1 MRRPFSPLTLACHAL
16 QTRFNA
22 ATLITIKLY
31 CRTALR
37 PCISIITK
45 DQKTVIPN
53 QSPFSTST
61 RNLQKYISTSK
72 TDSSTGKLMVQ
83 RSAIIE
89 GISEAPAALG
99 VRTQWAKYGQPYK
112 DSLLLGMGLRT
123 LQGFDPPSVFLFF
136 YFVCFGFWVLG
147 FGFWVL
153 GFGFW
158 VLGFFCQH
166 PPPPTLLSMSFSFPT
181 NRLLLAP
188 LFAFGIEFCAH
199 FAHPLEMSCFLLVPR
214 FW

>member
-147 FGFWVL
+147 FGFWV
-153 GFGFW
+153 
-158 VLGFFCQH
+158 FFVNTHHH
-166 PPPPTLLSMSFSFPT
+166 PPSFRCPSPFLLTVCYWLRFLLSALNSAHISLT
-181 NRLLLAP
+181 RLK
-188 LFAFGIEFCAH
+188 
-199 FAHPLEMSCFLLVPR
+199 
-214 FW
+214 